1 MYQLSRNFYTTE
13 YPNDAP
19 MGSWELFCKKAG
31 ALFLGVLPY
40 ASATLWLGLFH
51 YSTTMTTAIPMMYS
65 IKLFSLSQSVVWG
78 KYVANPSGD
87 SFNSRLAQYGSNDL
101 IWDDLNTIYKAIYHP
116 EQLNHGEWNLE
127 QWKQIQF

>member
-13 YPNDAP
+13 YANDDP
-19 MGSWELFCKKAG
+19 MSDAELFCKKIV
-31 ALFLGVLPY
+31 ALSLGVMPY
-40 ASATLWLGLFH
+40 LSASIWLGLFH

-65 IKLFSLSQSVVWG
+65 IKLFSLSQSLVWG

-87 SFNSRLAQYGSNDL
+87 SFNSRLAQYGSGDL
-101 IWDDLNTIYKAIYHP
+101 PWTDLNSIYKAIYTP
-116 EQLNHGEWNLE
+116 EELGYGEWNLD